1 MANDRFKIIPIYF
14 FAAVVYISALM
25 GILVASSHN
34 NFQNVYAHV
43 LNEYGNIL
51 THIDIYAI

>member
-1 MANDRFKIIPIYF
+1 MAGYMANDRFKITPIYF

-34 NFQNVYAHV
+34 NFQNVCTC
-43 LNEYGNIL
+43 IK
-51 THIDIYAI
+51 